1 MVDGLNESKQLMMKI
16 VKRQIP
22 VSTKGFTLV
31 ELLVVLAIIA
41 LLLTVAMPRY
51 FKGVDQAKESTLKHD
66 LSTIRET
73 LDKFY
78 ADQGRYPDSLDELVT
93 MKYIRSVPVD
103 PITESKTTWL
113 LTDPTPPLKGNVYDI
128 HSGADGQAKDGSR
141 YSEW

>member
-1 MVDGLNESKQLMMKI
+1 MNMQQF
-16 VKRQIP
+16 KRT
-22 VSTKGFTLV
+22 VSTNKSAFKGGFTLV

-66 LSTIRET
+66 LNTFREVI
-73 LDKFY
+73 DKFY

-113 LTDPTPPLKGNVYDI
+113 ITDPAPPLKGNVYDVR
-128 HSGADGQAKDGSR
+128 SGADGQAKDGSK
-141 YSEW
+141 YSDW

>member
-1 MVDGLNESKQLMMKI
+1 MKRLTPQA
-16 VKRQIP
+16 KKM
-22 VSTKGFTLV
+22 TKAGFTLV

-73 LDKFY
+73 IDKFY

-93 MKYIRSVPVD
+93 MHYIRAVPAD
-103 PITESKTTWL
+103 PITESKLTWVI
-113 LTDPTPPLKGNVYDI
+113 TEPTPPLKGNVYDI
-128 HSGADGQAKDGSR
+128 HSGADGQGKDGSR